1 LPQMPITL
9 AEPFIL
15 ALCYCVVC
23 GVCILKGQG
32 MEVLSMRSE
41 RISGVSSIDMQVS
54 RTSRNW
60 QTPVKG
66 DVRTQV
72 RRANRAL
79 EALEV
84 QAKFSVHEGTGQIV
98 VRLEDMETG
107 EVLREIPPEKMLDLV
122 AKMTEMARGIIG
134 EEA

>member
-1 LPQMPITL
+1 MPQMPITL
-9 AEPFIL
+9 AEPFVL
-15 ALCYCVVC
+15 ALRYCVVC
-23 GVCILKGQG
+23 GVRIIKGLG
-32 MEVLSMRSE
+32 TEVLSMRSE

-72 RRANRAL
+72 RRANGAL